1 MAGSEVGSVEEEEPE
16 TEAVPLRS
24 ILITS
29 ETKEVETDY
38 SVGILVAG
46 SGPSISCIGVAEID
60 GRFLCAFPESAWHRT
75 KVRRQLSADLL
86 KPVAVVV
93 PSCAPEGKEVPNHEA
108 TIKVWLGL
116 IAEEV
121 AALVECGPFLMPDV
135 DFPVDTNG
143 VQLLPFAESLV
154 AAAKDHFTFFSYS
167 EAAPQGGVEGRL
179 RSVEE
184 GLVRLQST
192 LDAALAQRG
201 TESVG
206 KGAGRKK
213 PAAPSRERSG
223 VPAGLDPLVAQHA
236 LQAGVS
242 LDALKEVAKLG
253 TPGATAKAKA
263 RSVVAPAEEETSEE
277 DEEEEEVEDGG
288 SADPMVKAVAQMSKV
303 LSEMHKEKKEKKA
316 KTIEGIL
323 DRAESGS
330 GKNSLN
336 YGKSKAGALRSLHAL
351 LKSNPSLIYKEL
363 EKRLQEDWELS
374 GVQPGLQSSTVSAR
388 GWVEYRSRISAY
400 PSSIRAAWAI
410 AGIWDCLRQ
419 NKYEEARAR
428 AGLAVAQIDQ
438 QSCDRGNWLLAAELA
453 LEPAPPAHSFQNH
466 VPPESWEIPHSKLI
480 DPRWIELMLAKLKDW
495 ADYQEKK
502 QKLNS
507 PAPNPRPKEV
517 GPAKPEPKK
526 NAKGGGKDGG
536 KKGKQQGSDAS
547 GTAPVAGSEA

>member
-1 MAGSEVGSVEEEEPE
+1 MAASEVGSVEEEDPE

-75 KVRRQLSADLL
+75 KVRRQLSANFM

-167 EAAPQGGVEGRL
+167 EAAPQEGVEGRL

-192 LDAALAQRG
+192 LDAALAQR
-201 TESVG
+201 SAASAG
-206 KGAGRKK
+206 KEAGRKR
-213 PAAPSRERSG
+213 PAASSKERGG
-223 VPAGLDPLVAQHA
+223 VPAGIDPLVAQHA

-263 RSVVAPAEEETSEE
+263 RSVVAPAEEETSDE

-303 LSEMHKEKKEKKA
+303 LSEMHKEKKGKKA

-330 GKNSLN
+330 GKDSLN

-507 PAPNPRPKEV
+507 PAPNPRPKEG